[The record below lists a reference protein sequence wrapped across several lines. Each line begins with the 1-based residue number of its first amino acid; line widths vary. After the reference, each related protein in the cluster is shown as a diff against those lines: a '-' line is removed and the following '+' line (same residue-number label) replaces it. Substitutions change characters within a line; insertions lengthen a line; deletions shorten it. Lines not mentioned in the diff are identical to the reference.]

1 MSFKIYTHDGMKNFK
16 EILLHEVAERQ
27 RLEQVEGR
35 KMDRNN
41 PVFDRDISHLIKFLP
56 NQPSFWFNR

>member
-1 MSFKIYTHDGMKNFK
+1 MKKFK

-27 RLEQVEGR
+27 RLEQTEGS
-35 KMDRNN
+35 KVDRNN
-41 PVFDRDISHLIKFLP
+41 PVFDRDISNLIKFLP

>member
-1 MSFKIYTHDGMKNFK
+1 MKKFK
-16 EILLHEVAERQ
+16 EILLNEVAERK
-27 RLEQVEGR
+27 RLEQTEGS
-35 KMDRNN
+35 KVDRNN

>member
-1 MSFKIYTHDGMKNFK
+1 MKKFK
-16 EILLHEVAERQ
+16 EIFLNEVAERK
-27 RLEQVEGR
+27 RLEQVEDR
-35 KMDRNN
+35 KVDRDN

>member
-1 MSFKIYTHDGMKNFK
+1 MIKNFK
-16 EILLHEVAERQ
+16 EILLNEVAERK
-27 RLEQVEGR
+27 RLEQIAGC

>member
-1 MSFKIYTHDGMKNFK
+1 MKNFK
-16 EILLHEVAERQ
+16 EILLNEVAERQ

>member
-1 MSFKIYTHDGMKNFK
+1 MIKNFK
-16 EILLHEVAERQ
+16 EILLNELAERK
-27 RLEQVEGR
+27 RLEQIEGS
-35 KMDRNN
+35 KVDRNN